1 MKQNA
6 LVRIL
11 VWTFVMVL
19 LIAALVMGVGG
30 FSFASI
36 GSTINTGF
44 TTSFQYDDPSSYTEG
59 DASVPASQIR
69 QLDISW
75 VAGGVD
81 IDVYDG
87 NEIIFTESA
96 SRQLES
102 HEVLRYRVKGDKLT
116 IQYCES
122 TRLSFNNMPEKRLTV
137 RIPASIALQSLGIEN
152 VSADVTVDGGG
163 LSIRQVDIETVN
175 GQVSVDNVVG
185 KELQIETVNG
195 SVTIH
200 GAFSEVDAEGVN
212 GRQTFALA
220 GDLKRLDVES
230 ITGSIDVLLPES
242 IGFTA
247 RLDSVTG
254 RLISDYAHV
263 SGRYEATHGDGK
275 ATLDF
280 ETVGGTV
287 TINADNALT
296 VPSAPQQSKV
306 ETQAQPT
313 QSAPA
318 RSTDEPIPSSQRS
331 F

>member
-6 LVRIL
+6 LIRIL
-11 VWTFVMVL
+11 VWTFVMVV
-19 LIAALVMGVGG
+19 LIAALAMGVGG

-44 TTSFQYDDPSSYTEG
+44 STSFQYDDPSSYIAG
-59 DASVPASQIR
+59 DASVSASQIR
-69 QLDISW
+69 QLDVSW

-81 IDVYDG
+81 IEVYDG
-87 NEIIFTESA
+87 TKITFTESA

-137 RIPASIALQSLGIEN
+137 RIPATIALQSLGIEN
-152 VSADVTVDGGG
+152 VSSDITVDGGG
-163 LSIRQVDIETVN
+163 LTINQVDIETVN
-175 GQVSVDNVVG
+175 GQVTVDNIIG
-185 KELQIETVNG
+185 KELQVETVNG
-195 SVTIH
+195 TVTIH

-247 RLDSVTG
+247 RLDTVTG
-254 RLISDYAHV
+254 SLASDYAQV
-263 SGRYEATHGDGK
+263 SGRYEAKHGDGK

-280 ETVGGTV
+280 ETVGGSV
-287 TINADNALT
+287 TIHADNALT
-296 VPSAPQQSKV
+296 VPSAPRTKI
-306 ETQAQPT
+306 EAQAQPT
-313 QSAPA
+313 QSAPDT
-318 RSTDEPIPSSQRS
+318 RSTDDPIPSGQRS